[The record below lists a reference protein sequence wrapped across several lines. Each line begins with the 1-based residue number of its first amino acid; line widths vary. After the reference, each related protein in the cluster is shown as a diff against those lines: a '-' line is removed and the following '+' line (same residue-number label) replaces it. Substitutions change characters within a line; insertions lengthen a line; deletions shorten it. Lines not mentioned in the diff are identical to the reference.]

1 MNHIRFMLNKI
12 NDYSLLYEKPEEQE
26 CDAATAIA
34 VTAIVRENIVCL

>member
-26 CDAATAIA
+26 
-34 VTAIVRENIVCL
+34 READERFDKN